1 MNVNKILE
9 IILSVILNVFLTFTV
24 LSALYIFYTSRVET
38 PAYETEIGSKVDT
51 KIGIYL
57 DEANASSQGEVAKT
71 LKLFFQSNPNAQ
83 KIIESPTKN
92 ISKESNRWLF
102 TSMYIV
108 IGFLAF
114 ILFFFIA
121 MSKLI
126 AENHLV
132 FWKKVLWTLLIFM
145 FVGVVEAIFFS
156 TVAKKFVPTPPSTV
170 VISIIDTL
178 KKW

>member
-9 IILSVILNVFLTFTV
+9 IILGVILNVFLMFTM
-24 LSALYIFYTSRVET
+24 LSALYILYISRIETS
-38 PAYETEIGSKVDT
+38 AYENEIKSQIDA
-51 KIGIYL
+51 KISIYL
-57 DEANASSQGEVAKT
+57 DDANASSRGELAKN

-83 KIIESPTKN
+83 KIIESSTEN
-92 ISKESNRWLF
+92 TSKESNRWLF

-114 ILFFFIA
+114 ILFFFIL

-126 AENHLV
+126 AENHLAI
-132 FWKKVLWTLLIFM
+132 WKNILWTLLIFL
-145 FVGVVEAIFFS
+145 FVGAAEGLFFYN
-156 TVAKKFVPTPPSTV
+156 VAEKFVPTPPSTIV
-170 VISIIDTL
+170 NSIIDTL